1 MRDGCYARVSPNVG
15 VPALE
20 TAKPMGRV
28 AMDLVWLAIVLALS
42 MGARSG
48 WADEDYLTDDEL
60 VIRTEGA
67 HQLLLPK
74 DWPVEDRETLLVPV
88 PVESYL
94 SMKFSQVRA
103 QFKATQRQLESIDR
117 RLRELEQAHKSLQ
130 IRLRSLEAN
139 EEIGG

>member
-1 MRDGCYARVSPNVG
+1 MRDGCYVRVSTNVG
-15 VPALE
+15 VPVLE
-20 TAKPMGRV
+20 TAKSMGWV
-28 AMDLVWLAIVLALS
+28 AMDSVWLTIVLLLS

-67 HQLLLPK
+67 HQLFLPK

-94 SMKFSQVRA
+94 SMKFGQVRA
-103 QFKATQRQLESIDR
+103 QFKATKLHLESIDR
-117 RLRELEQAHKSLQ
+117 RLRELEQVHKLLQ

-139 EEIGG
+139 EETGG